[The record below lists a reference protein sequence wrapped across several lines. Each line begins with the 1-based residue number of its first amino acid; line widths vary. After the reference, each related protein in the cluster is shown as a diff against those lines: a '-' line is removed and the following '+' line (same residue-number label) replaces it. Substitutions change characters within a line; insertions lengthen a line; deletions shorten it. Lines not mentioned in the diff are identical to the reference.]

1 MKNKIILLLLIILF
15 VPSVKAYS
23 YLSSNN
29 TKTDNIIDYKEG
41 IIKTTNNT
49 VSSCQDNILIS
60 QKTFLEL
67 NNINIIKYNDNFL
80 LVGIKNNNLKII
92 LLDKYLK
99 IINQKETSYIINQT
113 VPSLYSYNDKI
124 YILFKN
130 QGILTTNNIY
140 IVDDKLNIEEK
151 RLSDIK
157 DLKSILK
164 SDYNIIKMSGTINNE
179 GKEFYNSSTYE
190 NDNVFIVGYIEDN
203 LGNKNAIIT
212 SQDKEGYT
220 VWKDNNKDYIEFNDV
235 TILEN
240 KIFVLA
246 NNGYYTYLLT
256 YDFNGNKLST
266 EKIADTLSSKFIK
279 VKNQL
284 YILNDNSEII
294 YNYEIKI
301 NIESNIYGNTTYTG
315 DSIPYNE
322 ITLSSIANSGYKIKE
337 YQVKDEQG
345 NIINLNNNSF
355 IMPNNSV
362 TVSTIYEETVIN
374 PDTVDMIF
382 VVFAACTIALIIL
395 VRTYKEYKWLRG

>member
-49 VSSCQDNILIS
+49 VSSYQDNILIS

>member
-15 VPSVKAYS
+15 IPSVKAHS

-49 VSSCQDNILIS
+49 VSSYQDNILIS

-67 NNINIIKYNDNFL
+67 NNINIIKYNDNFI

>member
-15 VPSVKAYS
+15 IPSVKAHS

-49 VSSCQDNILIS
+49 VSSYQDNILIS

-67 NNINIIKYNDNFL
+67 NNINIIKYNDNFI

-240 KIFVLA
+240 KIFILA

>member
-1 MKNKIILLLLIILF
+1 MKNKIILLLLTILF
-15 VPSVKAYS
+15 IPSVKAYS
-23 YLSSNN
+23 YSSSNN

-49 VSSCQDNILIS
+49 ISSYQDNTLIS

-80 LVGIKNNNLKII
+80 LVGIKNNNLKIL

-124 YILFKN
+124 YILFKE

-140 IVDDKLNIEEK
+140 TVDDKLNIEEK

-190 NDNVFIVGYIEDN
+190 NDNVFIVGYIEDS

-220 VWKDNNKDYIEFNDV
+220 VWEDNNKDYIEFNDV

-362 TVSTIYEETVIN
+362 TVSAIYEETVIN

-382 VVFAACTIALIIL
+382 VVFAACTVALIIL

>member
-1 MKNKIILLLLIILF
+1 MKNKIILLLLTILF
-15 VPSVKAYS
+15 IPSVKAYS
-23 YLSSNN
+23 YSSSNN

-49 VSSCQDNILIS
+49 ISSYQDNTLIS

-80 LVGIKNNNLKII
+80 LVGIKNNNLKIL

-124 YILFKN
+124 YILFKE

-140 IVDDKLNIEEK
+140 TVDDKLNIEEK

-190 NDNVFIVGYIEDN
+190 NDNVFIVGYIEDS

-220 VWKDNNKDYIEFNDV
+220 VWEDNNKDYIEFNDV

-362 TVSTIYEETVIN
+362 TVSAIYEETVIN

-382 VVFAACTIALIIL
+382 VVFAACTVALIIL
-395 VRTYKEYKWLRG
+395 VKTYKEYKWLRG

>member
-1 MKNKIILLLLIILF
+1 MKNKIILLLLTILF
-15 VPSVKAYS
+15 IPSVKAYS
-23 YLSSNN
+23 YSSSNN

-49 VSSCQDNILIS
+49 ISSYQDNTLIS

-80 LVGIKNNNLKII
+80 LVGIKNNNLKIL

-124 YILFKN
+124 YILFKE

-190 NDNVFIVGYIEDN
+190 NDNVFIVGYIEDS

-220 VWKDNNKDYIEFNDV
+220 VWEDNNKDYIEFNDV

-362 TVSTIYEETVIN
+362 TVSAIYEETVIN

-382 VVFAACTIALIIL
+382 VVFAACTVALIIL
-395 VRTYKEYKWLRG
+395 VKTYKEYKWLRG

>member
-15 VPSVKAYS
+15 IPSVKAHS

-49 VSSCQDNILIS
+49 VSSYQDNILIS